1 MIPRGDQ
8 MKTLKLPTDIQ
19 LKIIKGI
26 SYEALTLIV
35 RRHLG
40 DEEGQKLFL
49 DLVATRGLGK
59 LKGLGKEVAL
69 RILTETFEE
78 TYS

>member
-1 MIPRGDQ
+1 MRIVYKPEHY
-8 MKTLKLPTDIQ
+8 KLG
-19 LKIIKGI
+19 IIKDV

-35 RRHLG
+35 RKHLD

-49 DLVATRGLGK
+49 DLLQDRGLRK

-78 TYS
+78 TYR

>member
-1 MIPRGDQ
+1 M
-8 MKTLKLPTDIQ
+8 
-19 LKIIKGI
+19 KIIDKPEHYKLAI
-26 SYEALTLIV
+26 IKDVSYEALTLIV
-35 RRHLG
+35 RRHLD

-49 DLVATRGLGK
+49 DLLQTRGLQK

-78 TYS
+78 TYR